1 MPNLK
6 SYKSPQAVFNEKDA
20 SKALKSNGCYRS
32 AINLFWI
39 DCMATMTPNVPM
51 SLKRTM
57 EFAKFIFDDGPEGV
71 RRAKFPVVIPV
82 DVVDD
87 LAKTTGNWKM
97 ISPEELVHAY
107 LLKLK
112 ERIDCGC
119 SENEMQQW
127 KKVALSYPA
136 QFEVITG
143 GAGHGDDLYW
153 EAWKNRQVL
162 IQASD
167 TIRRTARQLC
177 WEVFGFKERKQLE
190 TGEVLTV
197 AKLQEQYSKAKTAE
211 SNRTEIQDN
220 FVASA
225 LSIHEKL
232 LGIPEVNQALDKLE
246 DRFGMQSS
254 LNSIT
259 KLKVVIEKTE
269 NSDTRR
275 WVVNA
280 IVDMIESNAL
290 ANEQAGVIKKA
301 IGSLI

>member
-1 MPNLK
+1 M
-6 SYKSPQAVFNEKDA
+6 S
-20 SKALKSNGCYRS
+20 
-32 AINLFWI
+32 
-39 DCMATMTPNVPM
+39 TMTPNVPM

-57 EFAKFIFDDGPEGV
+57 EFANFIFDGEGV
-71 RRAKFPVVIPV
+71 KHAKFPIMIPV
-82 DVVDD
+82 DIVDD
-87 LAKTTGNWKM
+87 LPKTTGNWKM
-97 ISPEELVHAY
+97 ISPEELVHAF

-112 ERIDCGC
+112 ERIDSGC
-119 SENEMQQW
+119 SEDEMLQW

-136 QFEVITG
+136 QFEVIAS
-143 GAGHGDDLYW
+143 GAGQGDHLYW
-153 EAWKNRQVL
+153 EAWKNRQVM

-167 TIRRTARQLC
+167 TVRRTARQLC

-232 LGIPEVNQALDKLE
+232 LADPEVNKALDTLE
-246 DRFGMQSS
+246 DRYGLQSS

-269 NSDTRR
+269 NADTRR
-275 WVVNA
+275 WVVNS
-280 IVDMIESNAL
+280 IVDMIKSAMIFCSMRCT
-290 ANEQAGVIKKA
+290 ASSPVA
-301 IGSLI
+301 